1 MKILLVNKFH
11 YLKGGSEKYYF
22 DLAKLLKE
30 HGHEVAFFSMQDEK
44 NIKTDCK
51 EYFVE
56 NSDMN
61 SKNIFKAL
69 DVIYSKKNRKAMEK
83 ALDDFKPD
91 IVHLNNFQRQLSA
104 SIIKP
109 IKKRNIPIVF
119 TAHDLQAICPNKTM
133 LDSQIKICE
142 KCKGGL
148 YKNCIKKKCIK
159 NSKLKSILGAIE
171 NSYYR
176 IKKIYKEQIDFI
188 ITPSEF
194 YRKKFIE
201 DGINDNKIVS
211 IHNFISIPANE
222 NRNIGDY
229 AIYFGRISEEKG
241 IFNLIEAFSRT
252 KQGKLY
258 FAGTGPDEEKLIRKT
273 NKLEIAERVKFL
285 GYLQQNELKKYID
298 NSRFAVL
305 PSIWYD
311 NCPYSVLETLGQG
324 KTILGSNIGGIPELV
339 KDGVSGLIFKFND
352 INDLTNKLDEM
363 YNNDGLI
370 RKLSNNAKK
379 QALREYNKEVY
390 YSKLVDIYNKLQIG
404 VKNEGQ
410 TNKQSNFKN
419 KKRTI

>member
-69 DVIYSKKNRKAMEK
+69 DVIYSKKNKKAMEK
-83 ALDDFKPD
+83 TLEDFKPD

-133 LDSQIKICE
+133 LDAKNNICE
-142 KCKGGL
+142 DCLKGS

-159 NSKLKSILGAIE
+159 NSKLKSILGALE
-171 NSYYR
+171 NLYYKN
-176 IKKIYKEQIDFI
+176 KKIYTEEINYI

-201 DGINDNKIVS
+201 YGVHYDKICS
-211 IHNFISIPANE
+211 IHNFIDLPKNITE
-222 NRNIGDY
+222 NIGDY
-229 AIYFGRISEEKG
+229 AIYFGRISKEKG
-241 IFNLIEAFSRT
+241 IFNLIEALARI
-252 KQGKLY
+252 KKGVLY
-258 FAGTGPDEEKLIRKT
+258 IAGSGPDEEKLKNMVKELKI
-273 NKLEIAERVKFL
+273 NNRVKFL
-285 GYLQQNELKKYID
+285 GYLQTKELNNYIV
-298 NSRFAVL
+298 NSRFAIL

-311 NCPYSVLETLGQG
+311 NCPYSVLETLAQG
-324 KTILGSNIGGIPELV
+324 KTILGSNIAGIPELV
-339 KDGVSGLIFKFND
+339 KNNVSGLTFQYDSID
-352 INDLTNKLDEM
+352 ELRNKMELLFCDDE
-363 YNNDGLI
+363 LV
-370 RKLSNNAKK
+370 RKLEKNARK
-379 QALREYNKEVY
+379 QALQE
-390 YSKLVDIYNKLQIG
+390 YSKDNYYEKLIKIYNNLTIG
-404 VKNEGQ
+404 ARNEG
-410 TNKQSNFKN
+410 
-419 KKRTI
+419 

>member
-30 HGHEVAFFSMQDEK
+30 HGHDVAFFSMQDEK
-44 NIKTDCK
+44 NTKTDCK

-56 NSDMN
+56 KSDMN

-69 DVIYSKKNRKAMEK
+69 DVIYSKKNEKTMEK

-133 LDSQIKICE
+133 LDSESESCE

-148 YKNCIKKKCIK
+148 YTKCLKKNCIKK
-159 NSKLKSILGAIE
+159 SKLKSALGAIE
-171 NSYYR
+171 NAYYR
-176 IKKIYKEQIDFI
+176 NKKIYEDLIDYI

-201 DGINDNKIVS
+201 DGISANKITS
-211 IHNFISIPANE
+211 MHNFVDIPLNE
-222 NRNIGDY
+222 NVKIGDY
-229 AIYFGRISEEKG
+229 AIYFGRISKEKG
-241 IFNLIEAFSRT
+241 IFNLIEAFSKT
-252 KQGKLY
+252 KHGKLY
-258 FAGTGPDEEKLIRKT
+258 FAGTGPDEEKLKEET
-273 NKLEIAERVKFL
+273 NKLGITGRVKFL
-285 GYLQQNELKKYID
+285 GYLQQSELKKYID
-298 NSRFAVL
+298 NSRFAIL

-311 NCPYSVLETLGQG
+311 NCPYSVLETLAQG
-324 KTILGSNIGGIPELV
+324 KAILGSNIGGIPELV
-339 KDGVSGLIFKFND
+339 KDSFSGLVFKFND
-352 INDLTNKLDEM
+352 INDLADKLDEM
-363 YNNDGLI
+363 FKNDELI
-370 RKLSNNAKK
+370 EKLSNNARK
-379 QALREYNKEVY
+379 QASEEYSKDVY
-390 YSKLVDIYNKLQIG
+390 YDKLMNIYNTLLVG
-404 VKNEGQ
+404 EKNEG
-410 TNKQSNFKN
+410 
-419 KKRTI
+419 

>member
-30 HGHEVAFFSMQDEK
+30 HGHEVAFFSMKDEK

-69 DVIYSKKNRKAMEK
+69 DVIYSKKNKRAMEK

-109 IKKRNIPIVF
+109 IKKRKIPIVF

-133 LDSQIKICE
+133 LDAKLKICE
-142 KCKGGL
+142 KCKGGH
-148 YKNCIKKKCIK
+148 YNNCIKKKCIK
-159 NSKLKSILGAIE
+159 NSELKSILGAIE
-171 NSYYR
+171 NLYYR
-176 IKKIYKEQIDFI
+176 NKKMYNKKIDYI

-201 DGINDNKIVS
+201 DGINENKICAL
-211 IHNFISIPANE
+211 HNFVEMPSEIKNK
-222 NRNIGDY
+222 IGDY

-241 IFNLIEAFSRT
+241 IFNLIEAFAKT
-252 KQGKLY
+252 EQGKLY
-258 FAGTGPDEEKLIRKT
+258 FAGTGPDEDRLKKNVKKLKIKD
-273 NKLEIAERVKFL
+273 RVKFL
-285 GYLQQNELKKYID
+285 GYLKHNELNDYID

-311 NCPYSVLETLGQG
+311 NCPYSVLETLAQG
-324 KTILGSNIGGIPELV
+324 KAILGSNIAGIPELV
-339 KDGVSGLIFKFND
+339 KDGFSGLVFNYKD
-352 INDLTNKLDEM
+352 VKDLTNKLNEM
-363 YNNDGLI
+363 YKNDELI
-370 RKLSNNAKK
+370 EKLSKNARK
-379 QALREYNKEVY
+379 QAIEEYSKETY
-390 YSKLVDIYNKLQIG
+390 YSKLINIYNKLLVG
-404 VKNEGQ
+404 AKE
-410 TNKQSNFKN
+410 
-419 KKRTI
+419 